1 MCPLKDEKKND
12 LIASAG
18 KSIVGA
24 VPFIG
29 PLLSEIV
36 DHLVPNQ
43 RLDRLALYVTELELR
58 LAQAEE
64 KIIKA
69 ALTQPGALALAEDG
83 FIAASRSITPERTS
97 YIASIVAKGL
107 ASEDIETNRQR
118 YLLGLLSELNDEEI
132 LWLRY
137 FLDPTIEGDKEFRE
151 KHAKVFYP
159 DRAVIGGDESL
170 LDRNAI
176 KSSYIEHLERL
187 GLVKGNIRIDRQTK
201 MPEFDTFTGRPRV
214 SFTHIT
220 HLGRMLLR
228 EIDMLNKTNT

>member
-69 ALTQPGALALAEDG
+69 ALT
-83 FIAASRSITPERTS
+83 
-97 YIASIVAKGL
+97 
-107 ASEDIETNRQR
+107 
-118 YLLGLLSELNDEEI
+118 
-132 LWLRY
+132 
-137 FLDPTIEGDKEFRE
+137 
-151 KHAKVFYP
+151 
-159 DRAVIGGDESL
+159 
-170 LDRNAI
+170 
-176 KSSYIEHLERL
+176 
-187 GLVKGNIRIDRQTK
+187 
-201 MPEFDTFTGRPRV
+201 
-214 SFTHIT
+214 
-220 HLGRMLLR
+220 
-228 EIDMLNKTNT
+228 